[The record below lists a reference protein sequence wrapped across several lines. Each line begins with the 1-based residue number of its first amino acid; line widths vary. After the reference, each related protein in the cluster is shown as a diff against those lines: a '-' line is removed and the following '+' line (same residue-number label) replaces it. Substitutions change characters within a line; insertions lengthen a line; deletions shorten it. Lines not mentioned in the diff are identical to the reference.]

1 MRTIEVSDAIYAR
14 LEFGARVA
22 GVTISELLDRLTGP
36 TAAQSSPAGPVPA
49 GSGEV
54 RVFVSYQGQR
64 VDGLLDIETERL
76 RITDGPTAL
85 VGRSLKSPT
94 QAAMEVV
101 KVLNPDRERPETNG
115 WRFWRDQQTGQIIDR
130 VHRRR

>member
-1 MRTIEVSDAIYAR
+1 

-36 TAAQSSPAGPVPA
+36 TAVRPSPAGSQTGPD
-49 GSGEV
+49 EV
-54 RVFVSYQGQR
+54 QVFVSYQGER
-64 VDGLLDIETERL
+64 VEGMLDLDTDRL
-76 RITDGPTAL
+76 RITGGPAAL
-85 VGRSLKSPT
+85 VGRNLKSPT

-115 WRFWRDQQTGQIIDR
+115 WRFWRDGQTGQIIDR
-130 VHRRR
+130 VHRRRRSIT